1 MKPEL
6 KFEIK
11 KMKRGRMGEAASTP
25 DLGGTLIMQ
34 NHLKF
39 HLDETDEIYEGYG
52 TLPTSFPYRQ
62 QTVYSR
68 EIELMDTKV
77 ATLENDFVKAVFL
90 PEFGGRLWY
99 LEDKTTGTDLLYT
112 NDVIRFSNLAIRNAW
127 FSGGVEWNIG
137 IIGHSPL
144 TNEPLH
150 TAKLVNQNGDPIL
163 RMYAYERIR
172 EVEYQMDFWLG
183 KEDHMLNCRMRIVN
197 HNKEVVPMYWWSNMA
212 VPEYE
217 EGRVIV
223 PAKEAYSCV
232 DWEVYKRKIP
242 YVDGLDVSF
251 YNTIPDQVD
260 YFFDIPEESP
270 KFVAN
275 VNKEGYGLL
284 QVSTKRLRS
293 RKLFSWG
300 NNKGSD
306 RWQEYLTENAGRYV
320 EIQAGL
326 GKTQYGCIPMAP
338 HCAWEWLEQ
347 YGPVSL
353 SPTEKG
359 FEVLQEEAMHYV
371 NEKVDPKKLEQLL
384 KDSKKDAL
392 TKGEVVYKGTEHGA
406 LKQVEIEVCGTGG
419 LSEHLD
425 FGSCEKEYAKVWAEF
440 LKTKKLPVRDAKEIP
455 EDFQCSR
462 AFYEALKEAA
472 KKDQPKNWYVHYQLG
487 LAHWFHQEVEKAKEE
502 LLLSLRMEENPW
514 SCHALAML
522 SLEEKNTA
530 LTYTLKGLELRN
542 DDLSYVKEMFRIL
555 LSLEAYEEEIEE
567 YEKLDE
573 AMQKESRLRYD
584 YLLALA
590 GKGEYQKG
598 YEILMEE
605 PKFDLVDIRE
615 GEDSL
620 GSLYQILYEGVY
632 KKSPKEVP
640 QRWNFNSL

>member
-25 DLGGTLIMQ
+25 DLGGTLIIQ

-39 HLDETDEIYEGYG
+39 HLDETDEIFEGYG

-68 EIELMDTKV
+68 EIELIDTKT
-77 ATLENDFVKAVFL
+77 ATLENDYLKAVFL
-90 PEFGGRLWY
+90 PELGGRLWY

-137 IIGHSPL
+137 IIGHTPL

-150 TAKLVNQNGDPIL
+150 TAKLENQNGDPVL
-163 RMYAYERIR
+163 RMYSYERIR

-183 KEDHMLNCRMRIVN
+183 KEDRMLNCRMRIVN
-197 HNKEVVPMYWWSNMA
+197 NNNDVVPMYWWSNMA
-212 VPEYE
+212 VPEYD

-223 PAKEAYSCV
+223 PANEAYSCV
-232 DWEVYKRKIP
+232 DWEVYKESIP
-242 YVDGLDVSF
+242 YVNGNDISL
-251 YNTIPDQVD
+251 YKTIPDQID
-260 YFFDIPEESP
+260 YFFNIPEENP

-300 NNKGSD
+300 KNPGSN
-306 RWQEYLTENAGRYV
+306 RWQEYLTEDAGRYV

-347 YGPVSL
+347 YGPVQL
-353 SPTEKG
+353 SSTDKG
-359 FEVLQEEAMHYV
+359 FETLQEEAMTYV
-371 NEKVDPKKLEQLL
+371 NEKVDPKKLEQILSE
-384 KDSKKDAL
+384 SKKDAL
-392 TKGEVVYKGTEHGA
+392 TKGEVVYRGTEHGA
-406 LKQVEIEVCGTGG
+406 LKKAEIEASGMGR
-419 LSEHLD
+419 LSDHLD
-425 FGSCEKEYAKVWAEF
+425 YGSCEEEYAKVWEEF
-440 LKTKKLPVRDAKEIP
+440 LKTKKLPKRSADEIP
-455 EDFQCSR
+455 EDFQCSQV
-462 AFYEALKEAA
+462 FYEALKESA
-472 KKDQPKNWYVHYQLG
+472 DEVQPDNWYVHYQVG
-487 LAHWFHQEVEKAKEE
+487 LAYWFHGEIEKAKGE
-502 LLLSLRMEENPW
+502 LLLSHIMEENPW

-522 SLEEKNTA
+522 RLKDKNTA
-530 LTYTLKGLELRN
+530 LTYAKKGLELRN
-542 DDLSYVKEMFRIL
+542 TDISYTKEMFRIL
-555 LSLEAYEEEIEE
+555 LSLEAYEEVIKD
-567 YEKLDE
+567 YESLDE
-573 AMQKESRLRYD
+573 EMKKESRLRYD

-590 GKGEYQKG
+590 GMKEYQKG
-598 YEILMEE
+598 
-605 PKFDLVDIRE
+605 FDLLMSDPEFDLADNRE

-632 KKSPKEVP
+632 QKSPEEVP
-640 QRWNFNSL
+640 ARWNFAAL